1 MDRVWCLT
9 ATPSLSS
16 SELKK
21 YRYYGHFSR
30 HSIST
35 MKCIEVV
42 KVSYRMKWL
51 EMFGV
56 PVMTRLFS
64 WLILTVFLKTCPPNK
79 TTGRMLV
86 FLTKVFKKLIKKR
99 NEKKTSSHI
108 MTFSRT
114 YIKRKSPVHRW
125 IEQVRQERPC
135 NTKLMSLIVHN
146 IHWKVL
152 PWWRG
157 FGKS

>member
-9 ATPSLSS
+9 ATPSFSS

-21 YRYYGHFSR
+21 YRYYGHFGR

-42 KVSYRMKWL
+42 KVFYRMKCS

-86 FLTKVFKKLIKKR
+86 FLTKVFKKLIKKH

-108 MTFSRT
+108 MTFPCT
-114 YIKRKSPVHRW
+114 NINRKSSIHHR
-125 IEQVRQERPC
+125 VR
-135 NTKLMSLIVHN
+135 S
-146 IHWKVL
+146 
-152 PWWRG
+152 
-157 FGKS
+157 KSETREIL